1 MIRRVV
7 LIAMLVAC
15 GKAGPAEPSSR
26 EALLAAWKQA
36 GLIAAGFVV
45 TNSPVGKDCQL
56 GTVNQLDV
64 MVCSYTTPEE
74 AKAAQAAGLQWVGD
88 TTGAAQAHGSLVI
101 AVADRKKAD
110 PSGKTINQILKA
122 H

>member
-1 MIRRVV
+1 MRAA
-7 LIAMLVAC
+7 LLLVIVAAC

-26 EALLAAWKQA
+26 DALVAGWKQA
-36 GLIAAGFVV
+36 GLTLSELKA
-45 TNSPVGKDCQL
+45 TQSPIGKDCQL
-56 GTVNQLDV
+56 GAVNNVDV
-64 MVCSYTTPEE
+64 MVCSFATPDD
-74 AKAAQAAGLQWVGD
+74 AKAAQNAALHWVGD
-88 TTGAAQAHGSLVI
+88 TTGAAQAHGTLVI

>member
-1 MIRRVV
+1 MRAVMVLMIV
-7 LIAMLVAC
+7 AAC

-26 EALLAAWKQA
+26 DALVAAWKQA
-36 GLIAAGFVV
+36 GLQPGDFKA
-45 TNSPVGKDCQL
+45 TQSPIGKDCQL
-56 GTVNQLDV
+56 GAVNDV
-64 MVCSYTTPEE
+64 EVLVCSFASPDE
-74 AKAAQAAGLQWVGD
+74 AQAAQNAALQWVGD